1 MKLNVEIELSIDEI
15 NFLKKYFDDNR
26 VPNKIF
32 LWDVKPNLK
41 ENQKNYFE
49 ELQSKGVIKMDNI
62 NNCYL
67 TDAGKQIFEQVSRE
81 NIIDKL
87 I

>member
-15 NFLKKYFDDNR
+15 NFLKKYFDGNR

-32 LWDVKPNLK
+32 LCGVKPNLK